1 MEFKQL
7 IDMPYYTKNQVMKM
21 KKDELVESYMF
32 LQGGYQAELD
42 AASQGVENAS
52 YELAGELEDINTRW
66 AEDKEA
72 DRIVI
77 DGLKEEISVLRLELE
92 NANKNADAE
101 EHNKQA
107 GIILEE
113 NDRLQEELSNLK
125 YDLEELQDN
134 NEYHEAG
141 YYKFKEEIEKL
152 KEENKKL
159 SSN

>member
-1 MEFKQL
+1 ME
-7 IDMPYYTKNQVMKM
+7 M

-32 LQGGYQAELD
+32 LQGGYQLELD
-42 AASQGVENAS
+42 AASQSVENAR
-52 YELAGELEDINTRW
+52 YELAGQLEDMDMPRR
-66 AEDKEA
+66 EQRA

-141 YYKFKEEIEKL
+141 YYKFKEENDKLKEEIEKL
-152 KEENKKL
+152 K
-159 SSN
+159 SN

>member
-1 MEFKQL
+1 
-7 IDMPYYTKNQVMKM
+7 
-21 KKDELVESYMF
+21 MF
-32 LQGGYQAELD
+32 LQGGYQLELD
-42 AASQGVENAS
+42 AASQSVENAR
-52 YELAGELEDINTRW
+52 YELAGQLEDMDMPRR
-66 AEDKEA
+66 EQRA

-77 DGLKEEISVLRLELE
+77 DGLKEEISVLRAKLEC
-92 NANKNADAE
+92 ANKNADTE

-152 KEENKKL
+152 KEEIEKL
-159 SSN
+159 KSN

>member
-1 MEFKQL
+1 ME
-7 IDMPYYTKNQVMKM
+7 M

-92 NANKNADAE
+92 CANKNADAE

>member
-1 MEFKQL
+1 ME
-7 IDMPYYTKNQVMKM
+7 M

-42 AASQGVENAS
+42 AAWQCVENAR
-52 YELAGELEDINTRW
+52 YELAGELEDMDIPRD
-66 AEDKEA
+66 A
-72 DRIVI
+72 
-77 DGLKEEISVLRLELE
+77 LKEEISVLRAKLEC
-92 NANKNADAE
+92 ANKNADTE

-141 YYKFKEEIEKL
+141 YYKFKEENDKL
-152 KEENKKL
+152 KEEIEKL
-159 SSN
+159 

>member
-7 IDMPYYTKNQVMKM
+7 IDMPYYTKNQVMEM

-32 LQGGYQAELD
+32 LQGGYQVELD
-42 AASQGVENAS
+42 AASQSVENAR
-52 YELAGELEDINTRW
+52 YELAGQLEDMDMPRR
-66 AEDKEA
+66 EQRA

-77 DGLKEEISVLRLELE
+77 DGLKEEISVLRGKLEC
-92 NANKNADAE
+92 ANKNADAE